1 MSWFDFRI
9 KLCYTASNAQNGG
22 FIMNVNDIRKAEEK
36 LTEEGQLQLLRFM
49 DEISETEKKSL
60 LKEIS
65 QVDYE
70 MIRAA
75 MASGQAVKK
84 NDRIDPIHTVTVS
97 ETLPNRERWEKTG
110 REALGKGKAAAV
122 ILAGGQ
128 GTRLGF
134 DGPKGTLNV
143 GESKEKYLF
152 EILFENIVR
161 NTGRDAVMPVYIMT
175 SVINHEAT
183 DAFLKEHQYFGY
195 PEEKVHLFKQDMAP
209 ALDLEGKILMDT
221 KSSLCLAPNGNGG
234 WLRSLIRAGLIEE
247 MKQDG
252 IEWLNVVSV
261 DNVLQNI
268 GDPVFLG
275 AAIDGGFGCG
285 AKVIS
290 KVSPDER
297 VGAICLRNGHPSV
310 VEYTELTEEMRDA
323 KRDNGEYL
331 YQFGVTLNYLFK
343 IADTEAKAGNTMPI
357 HQAVKKVPCLD
368 EKGERI
374 IPTEPN
380 AIKMEYFIFDI
391 LEFFDDCLVFEC
403 IREDEFAPIKNKT
416 GVDSLDTARALYR
429 AKYGDV
435 L

>member
-22 FIMNVNDIRKAEEK
+22 FIMNVNYIRKAEEK

-97 ETLPNRERWEKTG
+97 ETVPNREHWEKIG
-110 REALGKGKAAAV
+110 REALGKEKVAAV

-209 ALDLEGKILMDT
+209 ALDLV
-221 KSSLCLAPNGNGG
+221 LC
-234 WLRSLIRAGLIEE
+234 R
-247 MKQDG
+247 
-252 IEWLNVVSV
+252 
-261 DNVLQNI
+261 
-268 GDPVFLG
+268 F
-275 AAIDGGFGCG
+275 
-285 AKVIS
+285 
-290 KVSPDER
+290 
-297 VGAICLRNGHPSV
+297 
-310 VEYTELTEEMRDA
+310 
-323 KRDNGEYL
+323 
-331 YQFGVTLNYLFK
+331 
-343 IADTEAKAGNTMPI
+343 IAHKE
-357 HQAVKKVPCLD
+357 
-368 EKGERI
+368 
-374 IPTEPN
+374 
-380 AIKMEYFIFDI
+380 
-391 LEFFDDCLVFEC
+391 
-403 IREDEFAPIKNKT
+403 
-416 GVDSLDTARALYR
+416 
-429 AKYGDV
+429 
-435 L
+435 

>member
-1 MSWFDFRI
+1 
-9 KLCYTASNAQNGG
+9 
-22 FIMNVNDIRKAEEK
+22 MNVNYIRKAEEK

-97 ETLPNRERWEKTG
+97 ETVPNREHWEKIG
-110 REALGKGKAAAV
+110 REALGKEKVAAV